1 MAPSLQSGNNFD
13 TVSPPRTGKIL
24 PFYGAQSPAGTST
37 SMSTDVV
44 IPSYSRK
51 PTLSRILPSSPLSQ
65 YPCSDSIA
73 KTIEISFAVNM
84 EQSNRHIL
92 GKLSL

>member
-1 MAPSLQSGNNFD
+1 MAPSLQSRNNFD

-51 PTLSRILPSSPLSQ
+51 PTLS
-65 YPCSDSIA
+65 
-73 KTIEISFAVNM
+73 
-84 EQSNRHIL
+84 
-92 GKLSL
+92 